1 MVNVFEKV
9 EDARIKKTATV
20 ETVTESTHDIPFL
33 INQITAITQ
42 QTDEYVSRQNRAK
55 ADVIEL
61 LREAAKLGI
70 EEAVQWDKDN
80 PIPVEEPEPVVLPI
94 R

>member
-20 ETVTESTHDIPFL
+20 ETVTESTHDIPIL

-80 PIPVEEPEPVVLPI
+80 PIPVEEPVVLPI
-94 R
+94 G